1 MTDSMLLAARN
12 AKMRQT
18 SRLSIA
24 TAAQCRNR
32 GRTIRTATNN
42 VAGMADDNVLFQNST
57 QVYSELIEQGKI
69 FYAVDYPGS
78 KHSMNGAKVK
88 SHLYTQIFDFL
99 ERELRR

>member
-1 MTDSMLLAARN
+1 MQPLL
-12 AKMRQT
+12 
-18 SRLSIA
+18 
-24 TAAQCRNR
+24 RNR
-32 GRTIRTATNN
+32 GRTIRTTTNN